1 VQLFKPYD
9 TAAKQAARGKNSASD
24 RGDGAPTGKKS
35 SDGSS
40 KSARTTASTST
51 VTATS
56 ASTATTEKGTA
67 TSTKAHTT
75 SGSARTADSKAS
87 ATTARTAK
95 GDTTKGHPAEANAA
109 TTKGDTTKTTTTSGN
124 ANSRADAPKAPT
136 KKTIPTPTRREA
148 EQARRDR
155 IQPVLTRKE
164 SKVREREARFKARD
178 EAMAKANAR
187 PHNELIRDWV
197 DRRWNLAEFALPL
210 ILVLF
215 VAMIIGTYIWPVLMF
230 IAPYVIWAVFVVLV
244 IDTLVMW
251 FGLRKQLKT
260 HFPNEPLKG
269 KLSYAVSRTM
279 LMRRSRVPAP
289 RVKRGQKFTWPHRE
303 DQS

>member
-1 VQLFKPYD
+1 MQLFKPYD
-9 TAAKQAARGKNSASD
+9 TAAKQATKGKNSASD
-24 RGDGAPTGKKS
+24 KGGDTHAAKKS
-35 SDGSS
+35 GGASS
-40 KSARTTASTST
+40 RSARTSAEASTTAPSKAASALGHTNVSTKAKPTTSHASTSA
-51 VTATS
+51 TA
-56 ASTATTEKGTA
+56 
-67 TSTKAHTT
+67 
-75 SGSARTADSKAS
+75 
-87 ATTARTAK
+87 
-95 GDTTKGHPAEANAA
+95 
-109 TTKGDTTKTTTTSGN
+109 TTTSGN
-124 ANSRADAPKAPT
+124 RTHPDAPKAPT
-136 KKTIPTPTRREA
+136 KKMIPTPTRREA

-164 SKVREREARFKARD
+164 SKAREREARFKARD
-178 EAMAKANAR
+178 DAMAKANAR

-230 IAPYVIWAVFVVLV
+230 IAPYAIWGVFLLLV

-260 HFPNEPLKG
+260 YFPNEPLKG

-289 RVKRGQKFTWPHRE
+289 RLKRGQKFTWPHRE
-303 DQS
+303 EQA